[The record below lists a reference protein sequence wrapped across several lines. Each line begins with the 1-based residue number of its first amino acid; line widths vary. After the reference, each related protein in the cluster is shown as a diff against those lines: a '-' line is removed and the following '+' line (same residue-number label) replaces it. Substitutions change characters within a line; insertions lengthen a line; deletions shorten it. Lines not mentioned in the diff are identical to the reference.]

1 MSGSDLARRA
11 VSQAS
16 RLGAEILTPVDANRL
31 RLKGDYRV
39 VECSDGNEV
48 ACQTLIIATG
58 VSYRILDVPG
68 AGQLTGA
75 GIYYGAATPEA
86 LSVRGK
92 EVCVVG
98 GGNSAGQAAMYL
110 SGYARSVVLLVRG
123 GQLSRGM
130 SHYLVEQIEGTE
142 NIRVQTGAK
151 VTEALGEDH
160 LEGITLLDSV
170 TGDSETVATEALF
183 VFIGARAQTDWLG
196 ETVERDNRGYILTGP
211 ELLRDGERPRK
222 WDAPRDPLWLES
234 STTRRI
240 RGR

>member
-1 MSGSDLARRA
+1 
-11 VSQAS
+11 
-16 RLGAEILTPVDANRL
+16 
-31 RLKGDYRV
+31 
-39 VECSDGNEV
+39 
-48 ACQTLIIATG
+48 
-58 VSYRILDVPG
+58 
-68 AGQLTGA
+68 
-75 GIYYGAATPEA
+75 
-86 LSVRGK
+86 
-92 EVCVVG
+92 
-98 GGNSAGQAAMYL
+98 MYL

-234 STTRRI
+234 STPGVFVAGDVRHGSTPRVASAVGEGAMAVRLAHI
-240 RGR
+240 HLNSPTLPKRGRPRRAGRVG